1 MNILQHIATDSDNLE
16 TNHYPLG
23 SMPREDNSLRKMRL
37 IQAAN
42 AVLPSIFAC
51 SSNCWRKPSDNLSWY
66 CGDLF
71 SALSVDMV
79 RTINYYLL
87 HGNYHSKKA
96 YKKQTLKS
104 LSPLLSV
111 LITTLLKRSKSMTN
125 YNSTPY
131 TAQGV
136 SKIQPTEQNNSLP
149 NVANK
154 VYAILA
160 FAKSEAERGNS
171 NNLHTANITS
181 TPKNRA
187 IFVCGLNTPKE
198 NNPLN
203 FEPVAFLSMVAF
215 SGQRLIVGCIPYVA
229 VFHPAKRYRQ
239 TVESKAIV
247 FNVFH
252 TELSAMIYLFKA

>member
-1 MNILQHIATDSDNLE
+1 MNILQYITTNSD
-16 TNHYPLG
+16 TI
-23 SMPREDNSLRKMRL
+23 DNNQQGYL
-37 IQAAN
+37 
-42 AVLPSIFAC
+42 
-51 SSNCWRKPSDNLSWY
+51 
-66 CGDLF
+66 
-71 SALSVDMV
+71 DMV
-79 RTINYYLL
+79 
-87 HGNYHSKKA
+87 H
-96 YKKQTLKS
+96 
-104 LSPLLSV
+104 SV
-111 LITTLLKRSKSMTN
+111 LLAEFAKNEEISTACKKN
-125 YNSTPY
+125 YFT
-131 TAQGV
+131 
-136 SKIQPTEQNNSLP
+136 SL
-149 NVANK
+149 ANK

-198 NNPLN
+198 NNQSKNGL
-203 FEPVAFLSMVAF
+203 VTFLSMVAF

-252 TELSAMIYLFKA
+252 TELSAMIYLFKAVSRLDLRNTSKPISSFPCYTVRIKANSLEQAKAKVCPFFAVKEVVYA